1 MKLTSFTEQ
10 QLRQQQLLQLQQQQA
25 AAAAAAGKLK
35 DFSGVFYLLGKFL
48 IFIN

>member
-25 AAAAAAGKLK
+25 AAAAAAGKIHFYTHSK
-35 DFSGVFYLLGKFL
+35 PVFRGGEARA
-48 IFIN
+48 